1 MDTGSQTSTTFLGW
15 HTGRWALAIAGFSAA
30 LCIGYAFAYRI
41 QPVVDA
47 RAYDTIAQNIVD
59 GHGFREDRTTLPDQ
73 DPGIIRAGPLY
84 EYVLAGSFAAF
95 GHRYEPIWILQGLL
109 HGLSVLLL
117 YAAAVRLFGLRGRV
131 IGLVAA
137 AIFGLWPDLI
147 EISAMLM
154 TETLYLSF
162 TVLLL
167 YLFSVAQERWRNVGV
182 GAALGIAGALGTLT
196 RPPLLLVLV
205 VACWPYVRRR
215 ATLPLLAAVAA
226 FGLAAA
232 PWVARNYRIYDR
244 FVLTTMIGE
253 VNVWAGNTPGAT
265 GGQVTNGSQE
275 MADYFAQHGFRNLP
289 DKSKEVALEFVR
301 QHPGQFVQLVATR
314 LVRFCSL
321 ARPMG
326 FWFYQS
332 GLPQLAFAAASGL
345 WIAAAF
351 VLGLAGFILWLMQ
364 RQPAS
369 RWYLL
374 AMAAVAPAVLLPTVV
389 QSRYRFQIYPFVAL
403 AAAYAL
409 SQLRVSPKVARRAI
423 AGAAAALVLLTLVD
437 AWSFADVI
445 RQRLLG

>member
-1 MDTGSQTSTTFLGW
+1 MDTGSQASAKLLGW
-15 HTGRWALAIAGFSAA
+15 STGRLAIAIAGASAA
-30 LCIGYAFAYRI
+30 LCIGYAFTYRI

-59 GHGFREDRTTLPDQ
+59 GYGFREDRTAAPDR

-84 EYVLAGSFAAF
+84 EYVLAGSFVAF
-95 GHRYEPIWILQGLL
+95 GHRYEPIWILQALL

-117 YAAAVRLFGLRGRV
+117 YAAGARLFSRRTGL
-131 IGLVAA
+131 AA
-137 AIFGLWPDLI
+137 ATIFAFWPDLI

-154 TETLYLSF
+154 TETLYLFF

-167 YLFSVAQERWRNVGV
+167 YLFAVAQEKWRNVGV
-182 GAALGIAGALGTLT
+182 GAALGLAGALGTLT
-196 RPPLLLVLV
+196 RPPLLLLLV
-205 VACWPYVRRR
+205 IACWPYVRRR
-215 ATLPLLAAVAA
+215 AALPLLAAVAA
-226 FGLAAA
+226 FSIAAA
-232 PWVARNYRIYDR
+232 PWVARNYGIYDR

-253 VNVWAGNTPGAT
+253 VNVWAGNTLGST

-275 MADYFAQHGFRNLP
+275 MADYFAQNGFRSLP
-289 DKSKEVALEFVR
+289 EKSREVALEFIR
-301 QHPGQFVQLVATR
+301 EHPGKFVQLVGTR

-321 ARPMG
+321 VRPMG
-326 FWFYQS
+326 FWFYQT

-345 WIAAAF
+345 WIAIAF
-351 VLGLAGFILWLMQ
+351 VLGLAGFILWLVQ
-364 RQPAS
+364 RQPVS

-409 SQLRVSPKVARRAI
+409 SQLRVSTKLAKRAI
-423 AGAAAALVLLTLVD
+423 AASAAALALLTLID